1 MTQPVSLLAAP
12 FVPTTSIAGSEPTR
26 LFRGQNVIV
35 KALGDTARLETFP
48 GVKNLGESYDIDSW
62 TLTGTVTWTA
72 GSTTV
77 TITAGAALTELRPGQ
92 MFLAGAEIFVVNR
105 VESNTSVIVE
115 RAPTTTD
122 AVGTTGHFMPVLFEV
137 DNKRGVL
144 RRGNAIAI
152 DRRDLLFVG
161 QGNLYLNG
169 TDTTFAASR
178 RPQRLQRDTG
188 GSYTLV
194 PFGFPNAP
202 PRPVFTVGVGAG
214 QKNMQAG
221 KYSFMAS
228 YWNSVTGGFSNPSDL
243 VKTTTGGTELTIIA
257 GGFFDCDVTD
267 IRNAKP
273 TNADGV
279 IIWGSLSGGGVT
291 DINTSNFNQGAWYEV
306 ARIQFTAK
314 TITAVDLGADT
325 ITIPNHRFR
334 NGNYLIYTRTGGTTD
349 IGGLTSGT
357 RYYVIVVD
365 KDTIKLASTVA
376 NYRANTAID
385 LNTTVG
391 DGTQTIG
398 ALDSSDIFPVEYLD
412 AEVGNIASGDNDQPP
427 ECEWVANFANTPFY
441 ISCFGRVTSTNPFGE
456 SLGNFVLSSKQSNIE
471 AAPVSWRVSLGAEI
485 TGFASG
491 VGRLFCLTRNGI
503 PFVTPTGRTEL
514 SRLSPTLLDFPFTA
528 RPFATKG
535 GISPYN
541 LMLVQNDLYMFTGG
555 MPLRSPSMTDE
566 KASPFE
572 LGRTI
577 EDVILTW
584 KDGYTFVAHDP
595 QNRHVCFVGSA
606 VRKNASGYWE
616 SEIYP
621 LDLSGSVPM
630 WQPKI
635 LLTSTTEDRIVSGVA
650 VVNNRFEFLCGGRT
664 ATKREVKT
672 FRYYEGD
679 GTAIPYYIVFQP
691 TDLGEELRSKMM
703 RSIRVTGRV
712 NSLVAQI
719 HGAAPGGEVSIANIE
734 AGTNSLSG
742 DITIGSSSGLRRM
755 FRTKYLVKNLGIAAL
770 RLAGTW
776 PGTGDPD
783 RIDEVVIE
791 VGTHGRKV

>member
-1 MTQPVSLLAAP
+1 MTEPISLLAAP
-12 FVPTTSIAGSEPTR
+12 FVPTTSLAGSEPTR
-26 LFRGQNVIV
+26 LFRGQNIVV
-35 KALGDTARLETFP
+35 KALGDMARLETFP
-48 GVKNLGESYDIDSW
+48 GVRSLSENYEIDAW
-62 TLTGTVTWTA
+62 TLTGTVIWTA
-72 GSTTV
+72 NSTTV
-77 TITAGAALTELRPGQ
+77 TITGGAALSELRPGQ
-92 MFLAGAEIFVVNR
+92 MFIAGAEVFVVNR
-105 VESNTSVIVE
+105 VVSDTSIIVE

-122 AVGTTGHFMPVLFEV
+122 AVGTTGHFMPTLFEV
-137 DNKRGVL
+137 DNRRGVL

-178 RPQRLQRDTG
+178 RPQRLQRATDGT
-188 GSYTLV
+188 YTLV

-202 PRPVFTVGVGAG
+202 PRPVFTVGFGAG

-243 VKTTTGGTELTIIA
+243 VKTETGGAELTITA
-257 GGFFDCDVTD
+257 GGFFNCDVTD
-267 IRNAKP
+267 IIAAKP

-279 IIWGSLSGGGVT
+279 IIWGSLSGGGVA
-291 DINTSNFNQGAWYEV
+291 DINASNFNQGAWYEV
-306 ARIQFTAK
+306 ARVQFTAK
-314 TITAVDLGADT
+314 TVTAVDTGADT
-325 ITIPNHRFR
+325 ITIPNHKFR
-334 NGNYLIYTRTGGTTD
+334 NGDYLVYTRTGGTTD

-365 KDTIKLASTVA
+365 ANTIKVAAIIA
-376 NYRANTAID
+376 NYRANTALD
-385 LNTTVG
+385 LTAAG
-391 DGTQTIG
+391 DGTRTFG
-398 ALDSSDIFPVEYLD
+398 ALASGDVFPVEYLD
-412 AEVGNIASGDNDQPP
+412 AEVGNIASGDNDRPP
-427 ECEWVANFANTPFY
+427 ECEWIANFANTPFY
-441 ISCFGRVTSTNPFGE
+441 ISCFGRITAANPFGE
-456 SLGNFVLSSKQSNIE
+456 SFGNFVLSAKQSNIE
-471 AAPVSWRVSLGAEI
+471 AAPTAWRVSLGAEI

-555 MPLRSPSMTDE
+555 MPLRSPSMIDE

-572 LGRTI
+572 LGRAI

-606 VRKNASGYWE
+606 VRKNTAGYWE
-616 SEIYP
+616 SEVYP
-621 LDLSGSVPM
+621 LDLSGQVPM

-635 LLTSTTEDRIVSGVA
+635 LLTSPTRDMIVSGVA
-650 VVNNRFEFLCGGRT
+650 VVDNRFEFLCGGRRA
-664 ATKREVKT
+664 ATTRRVDT
-672 FRYYEGD
+672 FRYYESD
-679 GTAIPYYIVFQP
+679 GSAIPYYIVFQP

-712 NSLVAQI
+712 NSLTAQV
-719 HGAAPGGEVSIANIE
+719 HGAAPGGTISIANIE

-742 DITIGSSSGLRRM
+742 DIAIGSSSGLQRM
-755 FRTKYLVKNLGIAAL
+755 FRTKYLVKNLGLAAL
-770 RLAGTW
+770 RIAGTW